1 MKTLVELDKVGI
13 SRLKSP
19 AVSYMEIKKDHFQC
33 EYCTHMNKK
42 SFCMH
47 PRVLSKV
54 SAARGCCNL
63 FNPVLGNKINP
74 KDWDVPQPKNTESF
88 LKKFLG

>member
-1 MKTLVELDKVGI
+1 MKRLIALDKAAI
-13 SRLKSP
+13 TRLKSP

-33 EYCTHMNKK
+33 EYCTFLNKP
-42 SFCMH
+42 SLCMH

-63 FNPVLGNKINP
+63 FNPEPGNKVNSKNWDFSWT
-74 KDWDVPQPKNTESF
+74 KDTSTF
-88 LKKFLG
+88 LKKIFG